1 MCESYNRQY
10 KRDYRSVM
18 PTNLYGP
25 GDNYHPEDS
34 HVIAGLLMRFHKA
47 KIENL
52 DNVTVWGSGRPKR
65 EFLYIDDMARACCFI
80 FNLNKDLYSKELN
93 YNNSHINIGSGKE
106 ISILD
111 LSNIIKKIV
120 GFKGNIIFDQSKPDG
135 TPRKL
140 LDISRLDSLG
150 WQSKIDLFE
159 GLNKTYAWLQD
170 SIKKGN
176 FRY

>member
-1 MCESYNRQY
+1 
-10 KRDYRSVM
+10 
-18 PTNLYGP
+18 
-25 GDNYHPEDS
+25 
-34 HVIAGLLMRFHKA
+34 
-47 KIENL
+47 
-52 DNVTVWGSGRPKR
+52 
-65 EFLYIDDMARACCFI
+65 MARACCFI

-120 GFKGNIIFDQSKPDG
+120 GFKGNIKFDQSKPDG

-159 GLNKTYAWLQD
+159 GLKKTYAWLQD